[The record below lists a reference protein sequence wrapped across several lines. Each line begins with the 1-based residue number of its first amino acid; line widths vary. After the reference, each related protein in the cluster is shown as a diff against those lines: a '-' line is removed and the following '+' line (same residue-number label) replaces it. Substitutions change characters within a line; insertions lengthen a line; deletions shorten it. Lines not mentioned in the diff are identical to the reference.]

1 MIGRIALG
9 GAVALALG
17 ACATA
22 QPPATGGGAAP
33 ARTCNGSSI
42 QQFVG
47 QARSSA
53 LEQQMLQASGAAFVR
68 WVPFGTAATMEFRAD
83 RLTVFLDSN
92 NRVERISCS

>member
-1 MIGRIALG
+1 MIGRIAFG

-22 QPPATGGGAAP
+22 QPAYPGSAGDPAHK
-33 ARTCNGSSI
+33 CNNSNI

-47 QARSSA
+47 QPRSSA
-53 LEQQMLQASGAAFVR
+53 LEQQMLQVSGAATVR
-68 WVPFGTAATMEFRAD
+68 WVPQGTAVTMEFRAD
-83 RLTVFLDSN
+83 RLTVFLDAN